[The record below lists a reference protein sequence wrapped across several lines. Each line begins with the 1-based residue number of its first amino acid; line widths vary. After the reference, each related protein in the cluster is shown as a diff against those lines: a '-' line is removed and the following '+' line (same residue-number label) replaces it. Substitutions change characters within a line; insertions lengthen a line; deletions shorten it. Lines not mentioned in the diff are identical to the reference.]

1 VLKVDTGLVAEVIGR
16 AVDDHA
22 GCAVALNLG
31 RVPTAVATL
40 LPLEAMTK
48 QLGVFISYRRAD
60 TQGDALRLHELISAG
75 MPEAQVFIDV
85 MSIGAGQ
92 FEQVIDETIAQS
104 QVALV
109 LIGPNWLNERLND
122 PRDLH
127 VREIETALAAG
138 LEMIPVLL
146 HRPDMPTED
155 RLPAAIRALH
165 RWNAVPIDDRHWR
178 PDADALVAMIR
189 KIVGLAPPTG
199 TESPTVSPTPASEE
213 TPPNK
218 FNYFDIEKFHQKV
231 IDVGSELYCVGF
243 SPDQSAIAAGSGDV
257 VFVWPLGAAVE
268 SDTALTLPHTDSR
281 FVYSL
286 AFTSDGKTLV
296 TGSEDGGVR
305 FWDWRNKE
313 QIKEDLHT
321 HNSQAVYAVAVSR
334 NGSYLATGDSNGL
347 VQLWNLSGYTRRT
360 KNNFPGGVSSL
371 AFSRKGNILAVGTH
385 NDELYLWDVNTKERD
400 RLGKHESSV
409 ESLAFSPDGSQVA
422 SCGLDK
428 YVRLWNVES
437 RKPMWEGTR
446 GKQHEYLVKSVAF
459 SPDGKVIVSAGW
471 DKTVWLWNVAGQQ
484 TQTIPWWGEDS
495 DFKWHT
501 DWIWAASFSPD
512 GDMLAS
518 AGSDGKLIL
527 WTIPSL
533 NG

>member
-1 VLKVDTGLVAEVIGR
+1 
-16 AVDDHA
+16 
-22 GCAVALNLG
+22 
-31 RVPTAVATL
+31 
-40 LPLEAMTK
+40 MTK

-60 TQGDALRLHELISAG
+60 TQDGALYLHEVIG
-75 MPEAQVFIDV
+75 NGIPEAQVFIDV

-109 LIGPNWLNERLND
+109 LIGPNWLTERLDD
-122 PRDLH
+122 PNDLH
-127 VREIETALAAG
+127 VREIQTALAAG
-138 LEMIPVLL
+138 LTMIPVLF
-146 HRPDMPTED
+146 HRLDMPAED
-155 RLPAAIRALH
+155 SLPAAIRALH
-165 RWNAVPIDDRHWR
+165 GWNAFRIDDRHWR
-178 PDADALVAMIR
+178 ADADELVARLR
-189 KIVGLAPPTG
+189 KLGGLAPPTG
-199 TESPTVSPTPASEE
+199 TELPAVSSTLASEE
-213 TPPNK
+213 TPPK
-218 FNYFDIEKFHQKV
+218 EFNYLDIGEWVDQKV

-243 SPDQSAIAAGSGDV
+243 SPDQSAIAAGSGEV
-257 VFVWPLGAAVE
+257 VFIWPLGAAEE
-268 SDTALTLPHTDSR
+268 SDTALTLDHLDSR

-286 AFTSDGKTLV
+286 AFTPDGKTLI

-305 FWDWRNKE
+305 FWDWRNK
-313 QIKEDLHT
+313 QKIKEDLHT
-321 HNSQAVYAVAVSR
+321 HSQAVYAVAISR

-360 KNNFPGGVSSL
+360 KNNFPGGVSTL

-385 NDELYLWDVNTKERD
+385 NDEIYLWDVNTKERD

-428 YVRLWNVES
+428 YVRLWDVES
-437 RKPMWEGTR
+437 RKPLWEGTR
-446 GKQHEYLVKSVAF
+446 GKQHEYVVKSVAF

-471 DKTVWLWNVAGQQ
+471 DKTVWLWNVTGQQ

-495 DFKWHT
+495 DLKWHT

-533 NG
+533 AG